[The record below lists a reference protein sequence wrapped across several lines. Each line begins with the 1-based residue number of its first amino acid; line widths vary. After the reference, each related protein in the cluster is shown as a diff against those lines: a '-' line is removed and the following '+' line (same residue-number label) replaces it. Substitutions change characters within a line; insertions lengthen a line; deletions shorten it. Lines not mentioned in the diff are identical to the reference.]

1 MAQKKEIKMS
11 DLKPNKDAKGGV
23 AHSNQ
28 SSSRTQQNRGTLNQ
42 NRSALNRGTKI
53 PQ

>member
-23 AHSNQ
+23 ARSNQ

-42 NRSALNRGTKI
+42 SRSTLNPNNKLM
-53 PQ
+53 Q